1 MAIQEVLKDLGLEE
15 KEVLIYLAL
24 LELGEATVLS
34 IAQKSGIKRPT
45 AYVILQVL
53 EEKGFVS
60 RVVRGK
66 KTFFTPQHP
75 QKLIT
80 ETELRLKELK
90 ASMPQLEAL
99 FHKEEG
105 KPRVLMYEGKEKL
118 DRAFDEVF
126 VVRGESLY
134 MGTLKLSQE
143 AFPRTFQKI
152 SYATLSP
159 NFKMREFI
167 DESEESRAYARKVS
181 GPYHKIRFMPR
192 EFLPFEI
199 DVGIFGNRTLIT
211 SVKKEFFT
219 ISIESEEISKAFR
232 TIFEVMWNVG
242 KE

>member
-1 MAIQEVLKDLGLEE
+1 MAIQEVLQDLGLEK
-15 KEVLIYLAL
+15 KEVSVYVSL
-24 LELGEATVLS
+24 LELGESTVLS

-45 AYVILQVL
+45 AYVVLQLL
-53 EEKGFVS
+53 EQKGFVS
-60 RVVRGK
+60 RVIKGK
-66 KTFFTPQHP
+66 KTFFIPQHP
-75 QKLIT
+75 QKLVT

-105 KPRVLMYEGKEKL
+105 KPRVVMYEGRENL

-126 VVRGESLY
+126 VVKGESLY

-143 AFPRTFQKI
+143 AFPRTFKKI
-152 SYATLSP
+152 SYTTLSP
-159 NFKMREFI
+159 DFKMREFI
-167 DESEESRAYARKVS
+167 DDSDESREYARAVG
-181 GPYHKIRFMPR
+181 GPYHKIRLMPK

-232 TIFEVMWNVG
+232 TIFEVMWSVG